1 MRATATQIGNLTG
14 EILSKVAVA
23 RLKMKIGE
31 AGFSKWLKD
40 HALIRSG
47 NE

>member
-1 MRATATQIGNLTG
+1 MRATVTQIGNLTG
-14 EILSKVAVA
+14 EILPNEGVA
-23 RLKMKIGE
+23 RLKMKIDE

-40 HALIRSG
+40 HALIRPG